1 MIAVLGKQPPFR
13 HRKSLVLQFV
23 QPALAGFTDGSVST
37 LAPIFATVFAT
48 HQTHA
53 ALLIGL
59 ASALGAGISMG
70 FSEGLSDDG
79 KITGRGAPAMRAAII
94 GIATFIG
101 GVLHTLPFMLPSV
114 QAALPVACAVVGV
127 ELVAIAF
134 VRYRFLNANFAISML
149 QVVGGGALVFL
160 AASLIGAS

>member
-1 MIAVLGKQPPFR
+1 MRRFHYPKDVVLR
-13 HRKSLVLQFV
+13 FV
-23 QPALAGFTDGSVST
+23 QPGLAGFTDGSVST

-79 KITGRGAPAMRAAII
+79 KLTGRGHPVIRAAII
-94 GIATFIG
+94 GLATFIG
-101 GVLHTLPFMLPSV
+101 GVLHTLPFLLPTV
-114 QAALPVACAVVGV
+114 QSALPVACGVVGF

-134 VRYRFLNANFAISML
+134 VRHRFMNANFAMSVA
-149 QVVGGGALVFL
+149 QVVGGGALVFA
-160 AASLIGAS
+160 AASVIGAS